1 MSLGFGRSCLPRDTP
16 QHPPPTPARDR
27 GGRPQWSVQRG
38 VDGWDARPGARYEG
52 TQPLREGG
60 HVSGTP
66 HGQGV
71 GLRASAPGRVWTG
84 GVLQAVSALRTGGK
98 DGAAFG
104 EEHRRGLQGGAG
116 RPPLRSRASRDGLP
130 VDVRLDERRGQ
141 SSGEHGDRAGAT
153 AARSA
158 KVNSGKRRGEEPPMT
173 NDALIE
179 EINSA
184 YRRLKA
190 ATEGLASADRE
201 LAKHIK
207 RVRLDNAEAILEAK
221 NERTATLYLDGLLD
235 TEEHRRL
242 EDIRA
247 RTDLDFQH
255 ARREVDRLH
264 LIVRLLGTQASEGI
278 ER

>member
-1 MSLGFGRSCLPRDTP
+1 MYPPAHLPLFWKKASCEATLWRWRRVRTN
-16 QHPPPTPARDR
+16 
-27 GGRPQWSVQRG
+27 V
-38 VDGWDARPGARYEG
+38 
-52 TQPLREGG
+52 
-60 HVSGTP
+60 VSP
-66 HGQGV
+66 
-71 GLRASAPGRVWTG
+71 
-84 GVLQAVSALRTGGK
+84 
-98 DGAAFG
+98 
-104 EEHRRGLQGGAG
+104 
-116 RPPLRSRASRDGLP
+116 RSRYNLLGLELGAP
-130 VDVRLDERRGQ
+130 V
-141 SSGEHGDRAGAT
+141 T
-153 AARSA
+153 I
-158 KVNSGKRRGEEPPMT
+158 
-173 NDALIE
+173 DALIE

-190 ATEGLASADRE
+190 ATECLASADRE

-221 NERTATLYLDGLLD
+221 NERTATLYIDGLLD

-247 RTDLDFQH
+247 KTDLDFQH